1 MSRASEYRRLRNG
14 GKCRPEGDNF
24 SVEERR
30 KERYAEL
37 KISRKGPDYIVKRA
51 ALKGAMLGLGAV
63 VALAVALDAQIG
75 HGQGSLGGV
84 HQGAVQLG
92 DFHAADV
99 MGLAVVGEFA
109 QVVFLV
115 VDILEGD
122 LLAGLLGTGLTKLF
136 MGFCAEARPASTAQ
150 MINSTRPTKRAGST
164 RLKGLKPFSA
174 TKS

>member
-63 VALAVALDAQIG
+63 VAEGGDVGPSAVVAEEAVLDLSAVVSEGAMLDSDAVLAVW
-75 HGQGSLGGV
+75 
-84 HQGAVQLG
+84 
-92 DFHAADV
+92 
-99 MGLAVVGEFA
+99 
-109 QVVFLV
+109 LV
-115 VDILEGD
+115 
-122 LLAGLLGTGLTKLF
+122 LLGLVS
-136 MGFCAEARPASTAQ
+136 M
-150 MINSTRPTKRAGST
+150 
-164 RLKGLKPFSA
+164 RLYDRG
-174 TKS
+174 